1 MTMVIL
7 INFVRDQSEIRNLY
21 WTITLTDTNNIYNS
35 FYSVMFGHLIF
46 IWPGSFKELG

>member
-7 INFVRDQSEIRNLY
+7 INFIRDQSEIRNLY
-21 WTITLTDTNNIYNS
+21 WTITLTDANNTYNS
-35 FYSVMFGHLIF
+35 FYSVMFGLLIF